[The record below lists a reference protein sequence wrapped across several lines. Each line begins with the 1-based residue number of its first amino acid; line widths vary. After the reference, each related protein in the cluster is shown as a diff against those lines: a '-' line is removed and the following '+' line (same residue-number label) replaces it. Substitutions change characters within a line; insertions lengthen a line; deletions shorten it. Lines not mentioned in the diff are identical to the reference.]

1 MATNTHAEVDTAVY
15 LDEGGLDDFEPEA
28 QRTAPLWLR
37 APGPTAADVRRWE
50 PYVAPP
56 RTRLWPFVTPVLLA
70 GVIAGAA
77 VSWLGVAKSEERRAP
92 APAAPSAA
100 PRMETAVEPPFTL
113 APPAVAVSP
122 ASPAAE
128 PAAPREPVSA
138 AGTPRE
144 PAPAVAA
151 PIVPRLDPSIEQT
164 LAAVSRSYRDLDAA
178 SLAAVWPGAASE
190 SLTQNFSALK
200 YQTLSFDRCQSRPNG
215 PESAV
220 ASCEVSI
227 AAAAKA
233 GDPTLQRRR
242 ESWTIVMNREG
253 DRWTI
258 AGVTRVAHP

>member
-28 QRTAPLWLR
+28 QRAAPAWLR

-50 PYVAPP
+50 RYVAPP
-56 RTRLWPFVTPVLLA
+56 RTRLWPFVTPVLVA

-77 VSWLGVAKSEERRAP
+77 VSWLGVVKSDERTAP
-92 APAAPSAA
+92 APAAPSARPA
-100 PRMETAVEPPFTL
+100 DAAVEPPLTF
-113 APPAVAVSP
+113 APPPAAVAP
-122 ASPAAE
+122 AVPVVE
-128 PAAPREPVSA
+128 PAAPRD
-138 AGTPRE
+138 
-144 PAPAVAA
+144 PAPAAAA
-151 PIVPRLDPSIEQT
+151 PIAPRLDASIAQT

-178 SLAAVWPGAASE
+178 SLAAVWPGAASD
-190 SLTQNFSALK
+190 SLEQNFSALK

-215 PESAV
+215 PESVV

-227 AAAAKA
+227 AAAAKM

-242 ESWTIVMNREG
+242 ESWTIVMNRNS

-258 AGVTRVAHP
+258 AGATRVAHP